1 MNGVVP
7 GYIHEI
13 FKPSL
18 CKYSKRSQMAMDL
31 PLQKTKTGQKSLSFL
46 GPKIWSKIG
55 PSLFHMEISASA
67 TKSSHQDCRPCYL
80 PLPFF
85 SYTYTLLFCWKIK
98 SCCDH
103 IFPQQIRAQTFVQ
116 WYIYYKNILV
126 WRLLSWF

>member
-1 MNGVVP
+1 MNTIFKYLNGIVP
-7 GYIHEI
+7 GYIHKI
-13 FKPSL
+13 FEPSF
-18 CKYSKRSQMAMDL
+18 CRYSTISQMALDIPAEKKYRAKKL
-31 PLQKTKTGQKSLSFL
+31 ILLL

-116 WYIYYKNILV
+116 
-126 WRLLSWF
+126 